1 MSISTAAG
9 TTQCSAIWQIISPA
23 LTTNAT
29 YTLSFW
35 YLQSTNGGPL
45 TIRLSGSG
53 IVATVN
59 PAPPTV
65 CSGHARRANSVAA
78 SADALPAA
86 LDQ

>member
-1 MSISTAAG
+1 MSFPPVPNNQS
-9 TTQCSAIWQIISPA
+9 SAIWQVISPA

-53 IVATVN
+53 TVATATRRHRL
-59 PAPPTV
+59 PLQP
-65 CSGHARRANSVAA
+65 RRA
-78 SADALPAA
+78 
-86 LDQ
+86 Q